1 MMKYFQ
7 RIGRSLM
14 LPVAVLPAAAVLMG
28 IGYWIDPSGWGGD
41 SAMAAFLIK
50 AGSSIIDNMA
60 VLFAVGIALGMSKD
74 KDGSAAL
81 SGLVA
86 FLVVTTLLSTDS
98 VAMLQGIKP
107 EAVNPAFA
115 KIGNQ
120 FIGILSGLIAAEMYN
135 RFSHVQ
141 LPQALAFFS
150 GKRLVPIMSAVAMI
164 IASAILFFVWPVI
177 FTALVS
183 FGTAIS
189 KLGWVGAGLYGFFN
203 RLLIPTGL
211 HHALNSVFWFD
222 VAGINDIGNFWAG
235 TGTKGITGMYQAGF
249 FPVMMF
255 GLPAGAFAM
264 YQAARP
270 EKKKVVASLMIAAGF
285 ASFFTGVTEPLEF
298 SFMFVAP
305 ALYFVHAVLTGLSL
319 AVAAFF
325 HWTDGFGFSAGLVDF
340 VLSFRLPLANQ
351 PYMLILQG
359 LVFAALYYFLFKFLI
374 AKFNLMTPGREE
386 GEGEEDEDMPTEK
399 TVDVPEGGNK
409 FTPMATKIYA
419 GLGGDEN
426 VTAVDNC
433 TTRLRIQVKDMDKVD
448 QKAIKATGVPGI
460 NVVGKNDIQVIV
472 GTEVQ
477 FVADEINKIKK

>member
-1 MMKYFQ
+1 
-7 RIGRSLM
+7 
-14 LPVAVLPAAAVLMG
+14 
-28 IGYWIDPSGWGGD
+28 
-41 SAMAAFLIK
+41 
-50 AGSSIIDNMA
+50 
-60 VLFAVGIALGMSKD
+60 
-74 KDGSAAL
+74 
-81 SGLVA
+81 
-86 FLVVTTLLSTDS
+86 
-98 VAMLQGIKP
+98 
-107 EAVNPAFA
+107 
-115 KIGNQ
+115 
-120 FIGILSGLIAAEMYN
+120 
-135 RFSHVQ
+135 
-141 LPQALAFFS
+141 
-150 GKRLVPIMSAVAMI
+150 
-164 IASAILFFVWPVI
+164 
-177 FTALVS
+177 
-183 FGTAIS
+183 
-189 KLGWVGAGLYGFFN
+189 
-203 RLLIPTGL
+203 
-211 HHALNSVFWFD
+211 
-222 VAGINDIGNFWAG
+222 
-235 TGTKGITGMYQAGF
+235 
-249 FPVMMF
+249 
-255 GLPAGAFAM
+255 
-264 YQAARP
+264 
-270 EKKKVVASLMIAAGF
+270 MIAAGF

-319 AVAAFF
+319 AVATFF
-325 HWTDGFGFSAGLVDF
+325 HWTAGFGFSAGLVDF